1 MRLFKKKLFFT
12 KDSVQGEQF
21 SIGDFTYGSPDIRN
35 FDPDTKLVIG
45 RYCSFGARVSILM
58 GGEHRLDLAT
68 TYPFPE
74 IADPWPET
82 ADITGMT
89 GSKGDI
95 VIGNDVW
102 VGHGATILSGVT
114 IGDGAVIGAGGLVT
128 RDVDPYAIMGGS
140 PAKIIRMRF
149 DRSTVQR
156 LLQLAWWNWPEDK
169 VRKNIHLICSSD
181 IDGLLNAHDC

>member
-12 KDSVQGEQF
+12 KDSVLGEQF

-35 FDPDTKLVIG
+35 FDPQTRLTIG
-45 RYCSFGARVSILM
+45 RYCSFAARVSILM
-58 GGEHRLDLAT
+58 GGEHRLDLGT

-74 IADPWPET
+74 IAEPWPET
-82 ADITGMT
+82 ADISGMT

-114 IGDGAVIGAGGLVT
+114 IGDGAVIGAGALVVH
-128 RDVDPYAIMGGS
+128 DVAPYAIMGGN
-140 PAKIIRMRF
+140 PAKMIRMRF
-149 DRSTVQR
+149 DEQTVSR
-156 LLQLAWWNWPEDK
+156 LLKLAWWNWPEEK
-169 VRKNIHLICSSD
+169 VRENIHLICNSD
-181 IDGLLNAHDC
+181 IKALLSEHGC